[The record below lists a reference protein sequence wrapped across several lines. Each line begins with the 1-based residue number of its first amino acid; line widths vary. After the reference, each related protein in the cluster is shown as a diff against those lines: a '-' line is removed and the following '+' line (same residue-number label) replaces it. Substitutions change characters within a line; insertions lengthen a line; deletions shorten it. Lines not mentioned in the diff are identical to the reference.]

1 MKNLYLIIGLIALV
15 LNTIIGLI
23 FSGYS
28 TFNFISSDVV
38 IVINTMLLF
47 ILSSSKISDGFKVSF
62 SFIFPL
68 LGFVSF
74 ILACI
79 MDKKLNDNIQLTG
92 VLIISTI
99 QIFLLILTS
108 FFNKTTSV

>member
-1 MKNLYLIIGLIALV
+1 MKNIFLIIGFVALV

-28 TFNFISSDVV
+28 TFNFISSD
-38 IVINTMLLF
+38 IVILINTLLLY
-47 ILSSSKISDGFKVSF
+47 IISNSKISDGFKVSF

-79 MDKKLNDNIQLTG
+79 MDSKLNDNISLTG

-99 QIFLLILTS
+99 QISLLIITN
-108 FFNKTTSV
+108 FINKNDH

>member
-1 MKNLYLIIGLIALV
+1 MKNLYLIIGLVALS
-15 LNTIIGLI
+15 LNTVIGLI

-28 TFNFISSDVV
+28 TFNFISSD
-38 IVINTMLLF
+38 IVILINTLLLY
-47 ILSSSKISDGFKVSF
+47 IISNSKISNGFKVSF

-79 MDKKLNDNIQLTG
+79 MDNKLNDNISLTG
-92 VLIISTI
+92 VIIISTI
-99 QIFLLILTS
+99 QITLLIFTS
-108 FFNKTTSV
+108 FLKKTN

>member
-1 MKNLYLIIGLIALV
+1 MKKIYLAIGLILVV

-28 TFNFISSDVV
+28 TFISSD
-38 IVINTMLLF
+38 IVIIINTLL
-47 ILSSSKISDGFKVSF
+47 LSAIANSKISDGFKVSF

-79 MDKKLNDNIQLTG
+79 MDNKLNDNILLTG

-99 QIFLLILTS
+99 QITLLIFTS
-108 FFNKTTSV
+108 LLKKTT

>member
-1 MKNLYLIIGLIALV
+1 MKNLYLIFGLVLLV

-23 FSGYS
+23 FTGYS
-28 TFNFISSDVV
+28 IFNFISSD
-38 IVINTMLLF
+38 IIILINTLLIF
-47 ILSSSKISDGFKVSF
+47 IISNSKISDGFKVSF

-79 MDKKLNDNIQLTG
+79 MDNKLNDNISLTG
-92 VLIISTI
+92 VIIIFSI
-99 QIFLLILTS
+99 QISILIFTS
-108 FFNKTTSV
+108 FLKKTA

>member
-1 MKNLYLIIGLIALV
+1 MKKIYLAIGLILVV

-28 TFNFISSDVV
+28 TFNFISSD
-38 IVINTMLLF
+38 IVIIINTLL
-47 ILSSSKISDGFKVSF
+47 LSAIANSKISDGFKVSF

-79 MDKKLNDNIQLTG
+79 MDNKLNDNILLTG

-99 QIFLLILTS
+99 QITLLIFTS
-108 FFNKTTSV
+108 LLKKTT